1 MAAHGKKGKR
11 RGAAVE
17 HENEERWLLTY
28 ADMLTLLFALFMV
41 LFSIS
46 SVNIS
51 KYQVLQQSLKS
62 AFSGSILSGGHAIL
76 QSGSESTAQHTP
88 ATAAVPSI
96 VPLMPTPTSRS
107 SSSTGSL
114 SSASS
119 TAAAAAKA
127 AASAKPLTTAQLQA
141 ALNSMSASVAEQDSF
156 VALQKKLNAYAKAH
170 GFSAQVQTV
179 IERRGL
185 VVRVLTDKLLFDS
198 GQATLQPEGDPLLQE
213 VATLLNVDK
222 SHPITVEGNTDNQPI
237 ATSQFPSNWE
247 LSTARATTVVR
258 FLIAHGVAAGRLAA
272 AGYADLHPVDSNAT
286 AAGRARNR
294 RVDIV
299 LMRLNPVPPS

>member
-1 MAAHGKKGKR
+1 MAAHGKKR

-51 KYQVLQQSLKS
+51 KYQVLQQSLKA

-76 QSGSESTAQHTP
+76 QSGSESTAQHVP
-88 ATAAVPSI
+88 ATSAVPSI
-96 VPLMPTPTSRS
+96 VPLVPTPTSRS
-107 SSSTGSL
+107 SSSTGS
-114 SSASS
+114 AN
-119 TAAAAAKA
+119 TPAAKA
-127 AASAKPLTTAQLQA
+127 ALAANAKPLTTAQLKA
-141 ALNSMSASVAEQDSF
+141 ALNSMSASVAEQQNF
-156 VALQKKLNAYAKAH
+156 KALQKKLNAYAKAH
-170 GFSAQVQTV
+170 GFSSQVQTV

-185 VVRVLTDKLLFDS
+185 VVRVLTDKLLFES
-198 GQATLQPEGDPLLQE
+198 GQATLQAAGDPLLEE

-258 FLIAHGVAAGRLAA
+258 FLIAHGVSAGRLAA
-272 AGYADLHPVDSNAT
+272 AGYAALHPVDSNANAT
-286 AAGRARNR
+286 GRARNR

>member
-1 MAAHGKKGKR
+1 MAGHGKGKR
-11 RGAAVE
+11 RGPAAE

-51 KYQVLQQSLKS
+51 KYQILQQSLKA
-62 AFSGSILSGGHAIL
+62 AFSGSILPGGRAIM
-76 QSGSESTAQHTP
+76 QSGSESTDQHVP

-96 VPLMPTPTSRS
+96 VPLVPTPTSRS
-107 SSSTGSL
+107 SSSTGS
-114 SSASS
+114 ASS
-119 TAAAAAKA
+119 PAAKA
-127 AASAKPLTTAQLQA
+127 AQAANAKPLSNAQLQA
-141 ALNSMSASVAEQDSF
+141 ALNSMSASVAEQQSF

-170 GFSAQVQTV
+170 GFSDKVQTV

-198 GQATLQPEGDPLLQE
+198 GQATLQPAGDPLLEE

-222 SHPITVEGNTDNQPI
+222 SHPITVEGNTDTQPI

-258 FLIAHGVAAGRLAA
+258 FLIAHGVSAERLAA
-272 AGYADLHPVDSNAT
+272 AGYAALHPVDSNAT